1 MATQVEPP
9 EDIRCQKRA
18 EALPLQTQYIRDW
31 ITCAEEEATTAKEC
45 TRDRI
50 PLFLVQQSV
59 EKMVKAWRLV
69 SGSCFCDV
77 FAIGHESLRGFQQH
91 IEMMIDSEPA
101 RSIIAHMVGRK
112 ADRQLQEVNR
122 LTRDPEGRMSILL
135 WDRETVGG
143 FLDAV
148 DNLEVKIERQVGVID
163 GRDLGTIKYQS
174 REQFRD
180 ALGRRLMPLLR
191 SVSGVDPTVRTT
203 KRPG

>member
-1 MATQVEPP
+1 
-9 EDIRCQKRA
+9 
-18 EALPLQTQYIRDW
+18 
-31 ITCAEEEATTAKEC
+31 
-45 TRDRI
+45 
-50 PLFLVQQSV
+50 
-59 EKMVKAWRLV
+59 
-69 SGSCFCDV
+69 
-77 FAIGHESLRGFQQH
+77 
-91 IEMMIDSEPA
+91 MIDSEPA

-122 LTRDPEGRMSILL
+122 LIRDPEGRMSILL